1 MPTTFRFL
9 TILTF
14 LVMAA
19 YAVMLTLAALVE
31 PKQTEMQIP
40 VAPERLQLQQEPGQ
54 L

>member
-9 TILTF
+9 TILSF

-31 PKQTEMQIP
+31 PRQTEMEIP
-40 VAPERLQLQQEPGQ
+40 ISPERFDLQRDSGQ